1 MPDPRFFDRAGP
13 FSLEALA
20 GLSGARLH
28 DRAYAGKLIRDVA
41 PLESAGPED
50 VTFLDNRKY
59 AEAFSRSRAGAA
71 FSAFEGK
78 IWGKMLHIEPKR
90 LIVQTW
96 RSVNWPTAQTLDSI
110 LVLSFW
116 PEKDG
121 GRVELV
127 QANVPDEDFAGV
139 SQG

>member
-1 MPDPRFFDRAGP
+1 MPRTILLTASFPAAPDRLFDMYLDAKSHSAFTGMPVTIEPRAG
-13 FSLEALA
+13 
-20 GLSGARLH
+20 G
-28 DRAYAGKLIRDVA
+28 
-41 PLESAGPED
+41 
-50 VTFLDNRKY
+50 
-59 AEAFSRSRAGAA
+59 A

-78 IWGKMLHIEPKR
+78 IWGEIIHIEPKR

-96 RSVNWPTAQTLDSI
+96 RSLNWPTAQTLDSI

-116 PEKDG
+116 PEKEG

-139 SQG
+139 SQGWTKFYWNPWREFLERNP